1 MNYYD
6 KCVFM
11 YIIGDWFTGEVQS
24 VDTQNLLD
32 SVIITNKTIIRRI
45 RVPTYEV
52 YKTHW
57 RNDPEIQRHYWAASF
72 LLPIGT
78 IFVLALVVLLMVLF
92 KRCPHIVA
100 AIVASILGVIIIF
113 TALVS
118 INHAPIYA

>member
-1 MNYYD
+1 MNYCD

-57 RNDPEIQRHYWAASF
+57 RDGEI
-72 LLPIGT
+72 LLVRIMINGS
-78 IFVLALVVLLMVLF
+78 FVLTVL
-92 KRCPHIVA
+92 A
-100 AIVASILGVIIIF
+100 
-113 TALVS
+113 
-118 INHAPIYA
+118 

>member
-1 MNYYD
+1 M
-6 KCVFM
+6 FM
-11 YIIGDWFTGEVQS
+11 IRGDRFAGGVQS
-24 VDTQNLLD
+24 VDTQSLFD
-32 SVIITNKTIIRRI
+32 SVIVTNRSVIRRI

-52 YKTHW
+52 YRAYW
-57 RNDPEIQRHYWAASF
+57 RNGEISLDPEIQRHFWAASF

-92 KRCPHIVA
+92 KRCPQMVA

-118 INHAPIYA
+118 VNHAPIYI

>member
-1 MNYYD
+1 M
-6 KCVFM
+6 FT
-11 YIIGDWFTGEVQS
+11 IRGDRFAGGVQS
-24 VDTQNLLD
+24 VDTQSLFD
-32 SVIITNKTIIRRI
+32 SVIVTNRSVIRRI

-52 YKTHW
+52 YRAYW
-57 RNDPEIQRHYWAASF
+57 RNDPEIQRHFWAASF

-92 KRCPHIVA
+92 KRCPQMVA

-118 INHAPIYA
+118 VNHAPIYI